1 MSTDANAESRDPKNL
16 PPRPAPAQGAVPP
29 APPPG
34 DEGELS
40 GYALL
45 PSEGEGDYTAKDLE
59 HLSDLEHVRERP
71 AMYIADTTLR
81 GLHHLVY
88 EVVDNSIDEV
98 MAGYATEISVTINN
112 DGSVT
117 VEDNGRG
124 IPVETHPDL
133 GFSTLQGV
141 MCVLKFGGKFKKGA
155 YQTSGGLHGVGVTVV
170 NFLSE
175 WCEVEVRRHGHV
187 YQQEYERG
195 VPVADVR
202 RIGRSDRRGTKT
214 TFKPDGQIFPNTN
227 FQYNV
232 LFKRLQELAFLNRG
246 VRIVFKDM
254 RTGAGESFCYQ
265 RGILEFVELLNR
277 ASEPAH
283 EDIIYIAGEFEEV
296 GVEVAIQYSSEY
308 TENVH
313 SYVNNIYTSEGGTH
327 LSGFR
332 AAITRT
338 INAYGKKSGI
348 YKDLVPTGD
357 DCREGLTAVISL
369 RVREPQFEG
378 QTKTKLGNSEVEG
391 IVNSAVGDFLARY
404 LEENPK
410 TARII
415 AQKGLL
421 AAEAR
426 ESARKARMLV
436 RERKGA
442 LSGGGLPGKLRD
454 CTSRDVERCE
464 LYLVEGDSAGGS
476 AEGGRIRQYQA
487 ILPLRGK
494 IINAYKS
501 RDDKVLANEEVR
513 SIISAVGSGIGEEVD
528 LSKRRYGKIIIM
540 TDADVDGSHIRTL
553 LLTFFYR
560 QMYDLVRGGH
570 VYVAQPPLFRV
581 RHKKET
587 YYVQTEEEMKAQLL
601 DAGLKDAVFEPG
613 GGRRV
618 GGAEM
623 ERLCRTLAALEESL
637 LALERRGIGLRT
649 HAARRDPATGR
660 LPIYHVFAGRQEHWF
675 ASRETLDVFLAR
687 QEQESGEELKVSDEP
702 GKAGNGGGD
711 GEAEARAAE
720 AEAESAS
727 RVRIVEF
734 HEVRSI
740 NSQLAELRKMG
751 FDIDSL
757 IPEERTGVEEPR
769 YRLRR
774 GELVTGLDD
783 LRGLLAAVRAAGEK
797 GLQIT
802 RFKGLGEM
810 NAEELR
816 QTTLDPANR
825 TLLQVKMDDASAAD
839 DLFRI
844 LMGDKVE
851 PRREFIEKHALEVR
865 NLDV

>member
-1 MSTDANAESRDPKNL
+1 MSNSPNHQEPSPDLTTYRLERA
-16 PPRPAPAQGAVPP
+16 
-29 APPPG
+29 
-34 DEGELS
+34 EGE
-40 GYALL
+40 A
-45 PSEGEGDYTAKDLE
+45 EYTAKDLQ

-71 AMYIADTTLR
+71 SMYIADTTPR

-88 EVVDNSIDEV
+88 EVVDNSIDET
-98 MAGYATEISVTINN
+98 MAGFASEISVIINN

-124 IPVETHPDL
+124 IPVEEHPDL

-141 MCVLKFGGKFKKGA
+141 MTVLKFGGKFQKGA

-175 WCEVEVRRHGHV
+175 WCEVEVRRQGHV

-195 VPVADVR
+195 VPTAEVR
-202 RIGRSDRRGTKT
+202 RIARSDRRGTKT
-214 TFKPDGQIFPNTN
+214 TFKPDPQIFPNTN
-227 FQYNV
+227 FQYSI
-232 LFKRLQELAFLNRG
+232 LHRRLQELAFLNRG
-246 VRIVFKDM
+246 VKIVFRDH
-254 RTGAGESFCYQ
+254 RTGDGETFHYE
-265 RGILEFVELLNR
+265 RGILAFVEYLNR

-283 EDIIYIAGEFEEV
+283 EDIIYVSGEYEGVGLEIALQYSGEF
-296 GVEVAIQYSSEY
+296 

-313 SYVNNIYTSEGGTH
+313 SYVNNICTTEGGTH
-327 LSGFR
+327 VSGFR

-338 INAYGKKSGI
+338 INAYGKKVNL
-348 YKDLVPTGD
+348 YKDLVPSGD
-357 DCREGLTAVISL
+357 DCREGLTAVVSL
-369 RVREPQFEG
+369 RVPEPQFEG
-378 QTKTKLGNSEVEG
+378 QTKTKLGNGEIEG
-391 IVNSAVGDFLARY
+391 IVNSAVGDYLAKY

-410 TARII
+410 TAKII
-415 AQKGLL
+415 VQKGLL

-426 ESARKARMLV
+426 ESARKARQLV

-442 LSGGGLPGKLRD
+442 MSGGGLPGKLRD
-454 CTSRDVERCE
+454 CTSREVDMCE
-464 LYLVEGDSAGGS
+464 MYLVEGDSAGGS

-513 SIISAVGSGIGEEVD
+513 SMISAIGAGIGEEMD
-528 LSKRRYGKIIIM
+528 LSKRRYSKIVIM

-560 QMYDLVRGGH
+560 QMYDLIKAGYI
-570 VYVAQPPLFRV
+570 YVAQPPLFRV

-601 DAGLKDAVFEPG
+601 EAGLTGAVFEPG
-613 GGRRV
+613 DGRTIA
-618 GGAEM
+618 GKEM
-623 ERLCRTLAALEESL
+623 EQLCRTLAALEDSL
-637 LALERRGIGLRT
+637 LALERRGISLRG
-649 HAARRDPATGR
+649 HAMRRDPVTGR
-660 LPIYHVFAGRQEHWF
+660 LPMYHVFLGQQEHWF
-675 ASRETLDVFLAR
+675 TNREQIDAFVAA
-687 QEQESGEELKVSDEP
+687 QEQAGGGELDLADEP
-702 GKAGNGGGD
+702 GGD
-711 GEAEARAAE
+711 SGEAAE
-720 AEAESAS
+720 P
-727 RVRIVEF
+727 RIKLHIVEL

-740 NSQLAELRKMG
+740 NNQLAALRGMG
-751 FDIDSL
+751 FEIDSL
-757 IPEERTGVEEPR
+757 FPQERTGIEEPR
-769 YRLRR
+769 YVLRR
-774 GELVTGLDD
+774 GESATGLDD
-783 LRGLLAAVRAAGEK
+783 LRGLLAAVRSAGEK
-797 GLQIT
+797 GLQVT

-816 QTTLDPANR
+816 ETTLDPANR
-825 TLLQVKMDDASAAD
+825 TLVQITMEDANAAD

-851 PRREFIEKHALEVR
+851 PRREFIEKHAMEAR